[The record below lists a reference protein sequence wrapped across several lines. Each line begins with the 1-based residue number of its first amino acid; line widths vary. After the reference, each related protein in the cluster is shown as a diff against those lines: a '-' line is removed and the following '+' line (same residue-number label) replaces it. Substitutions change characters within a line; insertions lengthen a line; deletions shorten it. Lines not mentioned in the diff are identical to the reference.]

1 MKSSRF
7 ALLAFAAL
15 VGIGTLAGSAQY
27 SPAAARGFGPD
38 YGWMGNQKY
47 MACIK
52 YVGAYGADYPDG
64 TRISGLASGNTF
76 RAAADCGGLKLKRR
90 DCFAP
95 RPIAERGA
103 SGPPP
108 QSRILTVILSP

>member
-7 ALLAFAAL
+7 ALFAFAAL

-27 SPAAARGFGPD
+27 SPVAARGFGPD

-52 YVGAYGADYPDG
+52 YVGAYGADYPGRDKNI
-64 TRISGLASGNTF
+64 RSCQREYLP
-76 RAAADCGGLKLKRR
+76 GGR
-90 DCFAP
+90 
-95 RPIAERGA
+95 
-103 SGPPP
+103 
-108 QSRILTVILSP
+108 

>member
-7 ALLAFAAL
+7 ALFAFAAL
-15 VGIGTLAGSAQY
+15 VGIGTLAGSAHY

-52 YVGAYGADYPDG
+52 YVGAYGADYPGRDKNI
-64 TRISGLASGNTF
+64 RSCQREYLP
-76 RAAADCGGLKLKRR
+76 GGR
-90 DCFAP
+90 
-95 RPIAERGA
+95 
-103 SGPPP
+103 
-108 QSRILTVILSP
+108 